1 MNAPEA
7 HYVANA
13 DAKIQPFSGM
23 AITLRLFFTTT
34 AFCAGRR
41 GLIYKQLC
49 TKLRQTANFS
59 LFLYNFAVA

>member
-23 AITLRLFFTTT
+23 AITLRLFFYNNSLP
-34 AFCAGRR
+34 CRPKR
-41 GLIYKQLC
+41 VYL
-49 TKLRQTANFS
+49 QTIMHKASTNGKFLA
-59 LFLYNFAVA
+59 LFV